1 MVPAARELDAG
12 VSDFAREVS
21 QMCDMV
27 KVYPLHGH
35 GVSNWTM
42 VPLQRTLV
50 LGAFSCISTFVVSIS
65 ISCLNECHFQAS

>member
-27 KVYPLHGH
+27 KVYPLRPWG
-35 GVSNWTM
+35 
-42 VPLQRTLV
+42 Q
-50 LGAFSCISTFVVSIS
+50 
-65 ISCLNECHFQAS
+65 